1 MDWELPAQVHT
12 ALSRLEAAGYEAYI
26 VGGCVRDRIM
36 GRVPKDYDITTSALP
51 EQTAAVFAGERV
63 IETGMKHG
71 TVTVLLDGE
80 PLEITTFR
88 IDGDYS
94 DARHPDGVTFTR
106 SLAED
111 LARRDFTVNAMA
123 ADRSGEIIDLYGG
136 KADLAAKVIRC
147 TRSWDAFC
155 F

>member
-12 ALSRLEAAGYEAYI
+12 ALARLNEAGYEAYI

-36 GRVPKDYDITTSALP
+36 GRTPKDYDITTSALP

-63 IETGMKHG
+63 IENGMKHG

-88 IDGDYS
+88 IDGTYS
-94 DARHPDGVTFTR
+94 DSRHPDAVTFTP
-106 SLAED
+106 SLTED
-111 LARRDFTVNAMA
+111 LARRDFTMNAMA
-123 ADRSGEIIDLYGG
+123 
-136 KADLAAKVIRC
+136 
-147 TRSWDAFC
+147 
-155 F
+155 